1 MTTTTANYVR
11 NTELAALLNAAT
23 KTQSA
28 KLQQRLL
35 LTPLGKPSLPPMRAP
50 KLLEEAKAN
59 AAETKTHV
67 GEPEELRTD
76 IVPFTLDE
84 VEWLEEAVERNGHAN
99 ISRAIGRL
107 IDWANAEPAEAK
119 KKLFLVIRC
128 RRCSAGAKGGIKR
141 DHNIELSSRH
151 WQWLENVRER
161 CRHASVGKTLRI
173 IVDFYMPLCK
183 EDHAFEQ
190 KVLRAGMATKSQR
203 IEDAVGNVDPAKGLA
218 IRVGQ
223 PIRPTSTVTQ
233 ISTTS
238 AGASESVKERHAM
251 RGALCGA

>member
-1 MTTTTANYVR
+1 MTTTSANYVR
-11 NTELAALLNAAT
+11 NTSLVALLNAAT
-23 KTQSA
+23 KTQSE

-35 LTPLGKPSLPPMRAP
+35 QTPLGKPPPPMRAP
-50 KLLEEAKAN
+50 KLLEEVRQSP
-59 AAETKTHV
+59 AATKTQV
-67 GEPEELRTD
+67 GESDDLRAEL
-76 IVPFTLDE
+76 VPLTLDE
-84 VEWLEEAVERNGHAN
+84 VEWLEEVVERNGHAN

-107 IDWANAEPAEAK
+107 IDWSNAEPAEAK

-128 RRCSAGAKGGIKR
+128 RRCSAGAKGGVKR
-141 DHNIELSSRH
+141 DHNIELSSTH

-190 KVLRAGMATKSQR
+190 KVLRAGMSNKAQR
-203 IEDAVGNVDPAKGLA
+203 HEDAVGNVDPAKGLA
-218 IRVGQ
+218 IRGV
-223 PIRPTSTVTQ
+223 PRPTHTAIQLS
-233 ISTTS
+233 SSS
-238 AGASESVKERHAM
+238 AEASASVKEVHAM